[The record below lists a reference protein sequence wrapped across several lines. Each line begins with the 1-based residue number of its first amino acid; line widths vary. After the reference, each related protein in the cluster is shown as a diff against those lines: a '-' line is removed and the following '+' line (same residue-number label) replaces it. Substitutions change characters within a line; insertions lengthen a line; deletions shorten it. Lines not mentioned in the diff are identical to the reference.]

1 MGYGLPVAVFL
12 LIWNPK
18 KWTISD
24 GEWSQQVVLSS
35 SGDLDLGQWSTGNRT
50 SGIRPGD
57 ILLLV
62 RVGSDRGIVG
72 SGTATSIAHK
82 DRHWDAARAKRN
94 ELANYVSIEWET
106 LVEVENRLKIE
117 VLLKEFPEVY
127 WNSLAASG
135 FKVDE
140 EVAEKLVARWF
151 EHVGLNRTRFP
162 DEVTAYRE
170 GAVKTV
176 SVNRYERNPAARDK
190 CIAHFGAKCAV
201 CGFVG
206 EQTYGSKGE
215 DLIHVHHLIE
225 LSKVGEEYEV
235 NPIKDLIPVCPNC
248 HAMIHRRKPAFSVA
262 EIKKMLQ

>member
-1 MGYGLPVAVFL
+1 M
-12 LIWNPK
+12 
-18 KWTISD
+18 
-24 GEWSQQVVLSS
+24 
-35 SGDLDLGQWSTGNRT
+35 
-50 SGIRPGD
+50 
-57 ILLLV
+57 
-62 RVGSDRGIVG
+62 
-72 SGTATSIAHK
+72 
-82 DRHWDAARAKRN
+82 
-94 ELANYVSIEWET
+94 
-106 LVEVENRLKIE
+106 
-117 VLLKEFPEVY
+117 
-127 WNSLAASG
+127 
-135 FKVDE
+135 
-140 EVAEKLVARWF
+140 
-151 EHVGLNRTRFP
+151 
-162 DEVTAYRE
+162 
-170 GAVKTV
+170 

>member
-1 MGYGLPVAVFL
+1 MSVFL

-18 KWTISD
+18 LFVVSEEDWSNQIELCSLGLVKWKA
-24 GEWSQQVVLSS
+24 
-35 SGDLDLGQWSTGNRT
+35 WSTGNRT

-62 RVGSDRGIVG
+62 RVDSDRGIVG
-72 SGTATSIAHK
+72 SGTAASIAHK
-82 DRHWDAARAKRN
+82 NLHWDGARAKEN
-94 ELANYVSIEWET
+94 ELANYVSIEWES

-117 VLLKEFPEVY
+117 VLLKEFPEVS
-127 WNSLAASG
+127 WNNLAASG

-151 EHVGLNRTRFP
+151 EHAGLNRTTFP
-162 DEVTAYRE
+162 DEVTAYHE

-176 SVNRYERNPAARDK
+176 SVNRYERNPAARDE

-206 EQTYGSKGE
+206 KQTYGTSGE
-215 DLIHVHHLIE
+215 DLIHVHHIIE

>member
-1 MGYGLPVAVFL
+1 MGYGLPMSVFL
-12 LIWNPK
+12 LTWNPK
-18 KWTISD
+18 KWIIAEE
-24 GEWSQQVVLSS
+24 EWTRQVELSN
-35 SGDLDLGQWSTGNRT
+35 LGSMDWNQWSTGNRVR
-50 SGIRPGD
+50 GISPGD
-57 ILLLV
+57 FLLLV
-62 RVGSDRGIVG
+62 RVDNNRGIVG
-72 SGTATSIAHK
+72 SGRAVSIAHK
-82 DRHWDAARAKRN
+82 DLHFDEARAKKN
-94 ELANYVSIEWET
+94 NLANYVSIEWES

-127 WNSLAASG
+127 WKNLAASG

-140 EVAEKLVARWF
+140 KIDEKLVNRWF
-151 EHVGLNRTRFP
+151 QHIGLDRPNFP
-162 DEVTAYRE
+162 DEVSTYVE
-170 GAVKTV
+170 GTSTTV
-176 SVNRYERNPAARDK
+176 SVNRYERNPAARDE

-206 EQTYGSKGE
+206 QKTYGSKGE

-225 LSKVGEEYEV
+225 LSKVGEEYVV